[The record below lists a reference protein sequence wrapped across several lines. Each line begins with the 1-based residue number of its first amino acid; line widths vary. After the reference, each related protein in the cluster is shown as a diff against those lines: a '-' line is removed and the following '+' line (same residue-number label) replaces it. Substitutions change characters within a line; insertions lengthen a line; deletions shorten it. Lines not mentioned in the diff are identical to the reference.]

1 MIDDYT
7 CRPLR
12 RPIALGGRAM
22 ESRSAF
28 GRLSMTRWPLLLA
41 LCTFGPTLAGTSAR
55 SANADA
61 VADFYKGKTVTV
73 VVSSSAAGGY
83 DTIAR
88 AVARHMSRHMPGNP
102 VFFVRNM
109 PGAGGMTATN
119 FIYNNAERDGTV
131 IALVQNN
138 TPFEPLFGTKEARYD
153 PVKFNWLGSPSSE
166 TAMVLLWHTVPV
178 NTVAELKTH
187 EVAVGVS
194 GANSTPAFF
203 TRLLNAILGT
213 KMKPINGYPGQNDV
227 LLAMERRELDGHP
240 SAFFSSVRST
250 RPTWLRE
257 KIAKA
262 VLQYGPEKI
271 AELPDV
277 PFALDLVGNDEDRLV
292 MQAAFAPLA
301 LGRPFLMP
309 PGVPAERVAALRM
322 AFAATMADAEFLSEG
337 EKMGLG
343 LNAPRT
349 GEQIQDVMERAYRS
363 PPAVIDRL
371 RQLNSP

>member
-1 MIDDYT
+1 MTFRY
-7 CRPLR
+7 
-12 RPIALGGRAM
+12 
-22 ESRSAF
+22 
-28 GRLSMTRWPLLLA
+28 GRLVV
-41 LCTFGPTLAGTSAR
+41 LCSLVGAGVPPAK
-55 SANADA
+55 ADA
-61 VADFYKGKTVTV
+61 VADFYRGRTVTV

-88 AVARHMSRHMPGNP
+88 AVARHMGKHMPGNP
-102 VFFVRNM
+102 AFIVRNM

-119 FIYNNAERDGTV
+119 FLYNSADKDGSV
-131 IALVQNN
+131 IGLVQNN

-166 TAMVLLWHTVPV
+166 TAMVLLWHAVPV
-178 NTVAELKTH
+178 SSIDELKAR

-203 TRLLNAILGT
+203 TRLLNATLGT

-250 RPTWLRE
+250 RPTWLRD
-257 KIAKA
+257 KTAKA
-262 VLQYGPEKI
+262 IVQYGPEKL

-277 PFALDLVGNDEDRLV
+277 PFAPDLVSDEEDRLV

-301 LGRPFLMP
+301 LGRPFVIP
-309 PGVPAERVAALRM
+309 PGVLAERVAALRK
-322 AFAATMADAEFLSEG
+322 AFAATMADPEFLAEG

-349 GEQIQDVMERAYRS
+349 GDQIQAVMEQAYQS

>member
-1 MIDDYT
+1 MQSMLVV
-7 CRPLR
+7 RHLGRSPR
-12 RPIALGGRAM
+12 MRAAL
-22 ESRSAF
+22 
-28 GRLSMTRWPLLLA
+28 PHLLA
-41 LCTFGPTLAGTSAR
+41 LCALLGICAPQAK
-55 SANADA
+55 ADA
-61 VADFYKGKTVTV
+61 IADFYKGRAVTV
-73 VVSSSAAGGY
+73 VMSSSAGGGY
-83 DTIAR
+83 DTLAR
-88 AVARHMSRHMPGNP
+88 ALARHMGKHVPGNP
-102 VFFVRNM
+102 AFIVRNM

-119 FIYNNAERDGTV
+119 FLYNNADKDGSV
-131 IALVQNN
+131 IGLVQNN

-178 NTVAELKTH
+178 STLAELKAH

-203 TRLLNAILGT
+203 TRLLNATLGT

-257 KIAKA
+257 KTAKA
-262 VLQYGPEKI
+262 ILQYGPEKL
-271 AELPDV
+271 ADV
-277 PFALDLVGNDEDRLV
+277 PFAPDLVASDEDKLT

-301 LGRPFLMP
+301 LGRPFLIP
-309 PGVPAERVAALRM
+309 PGVPAERVAALRA
-322 AFAATMADAEFLSEG
+322 AFAATMADAEFLAEG
-337 EKMGLG
+337 ERMGLG

-349 GEQIQDVMERAYRS
+349 GAQIQEVMERAYQS
-363 PPAVIDRL
+363 PPAVIERL
-371 RQLNSP
+371 RQLNTP

>member
-1 MIDDYT
+1 M
-7 CRPLR
+7 R
-12 RPIALGGRAM
+12 RRQ
-22 ESRSAF
+22 
-28 GRLSMTRWPLLLA
+28 TLLLA
-41 LCTFGPTLAGTSAR
+41 LCAFAAIGAAGAK
-55 SANADA
+55 ADA
-61 VADFYKGKTVTV
+61 VADFYKGRAVTV

-83 DTIAR
+83 DTLAR
-88 AVARHMSRHMPGNP
+88 ALARHMGKHVPGNP
-102 VFFVRNM
+102 AFIVRNM

-119 FIYNNAERDGTV
+119 FLYNNADKDGSV
-131 IALVQNN
+131 IGLVQNN

-178 NTVAELKTH
+178 STVAELKAR

-203 TRLLNAILGT
+203 TRLLNATLGT
-213 KMKPINGYPGQNDV
+213 RMKPINGYPGQNDV

-257 KIAKA
+257 KTAKA
-262 VLQYGPEKI
+262 ILQYGPEKL

-277 PFALDLVGNDEDRLV
+277 PFAPDLVASDEDKLT

-301 LGRPFLMP
+301 LGRPFLIP
-309 PGVPAERVAALRM
+309 PGVPAERVAALRA
-322 AFAATMADAEFLSEG
+322 AFAATMADPEFLAEG
-337 EKMGLG
+337 ERMGLG

-349 GEQIQDVMERAYRS
+349 GAQIQEVMERAYQS
-363 PPAVIDRL
+363 PPAVIERL
-371 RQLNSP
+371 RQLNTP

>member
-1 MIDDYT
+1 M
-7 CRPLR
+7 R
-12 RPIALGGRAM
+12 RRQ
-22 ESRSAF
+22 
-28 GRLSMTRWPLLLA
+28 TLLLA
-41 LCTFGPTLAGTSAR
+41 LCAFAAISAAGAK
-55 SANADA
+55 ANT
-61 VADFYKGKTVTV
+61 VADFYKGRAVTV

-83 DTIAR
+83 DTLAR
-88 AVARHMSRHMPGNP
+88 ALARYMGKHLPGNP
-102 VFFVRNM
+102 AFIVRNM

-119 FIYNNAERDGTV
+119 FLYNNADKDGSV
-131 IALVQNN
+131 IGLVQNN

-178 NTVAELKTH
+178 STLAELRSR

-203 TRLLNAILGT
+203 TRLLNATLGT
-213 KMKPINGYPGQNDV
+213 RMKPINGYPGQNDV

-257 KIAKA
+257 KTAKA
-262 VLQYGPEKI
+262 ILQYGPEKL

-277 PFALDLVGNDEDRLV
+277 PFAPDLVTNDEDKLT

-301 LGRPFLMP
+301 LGRPFLIP
-309 PGVPAERVAALRM
+309 PGVPAERVAALRA
-322 AFAATMADAEFLSEG
+322 AFAATMTDTEFLAEG
-337 EKMGLG
+337 ERMGLG

-349 GEQIQDVMERAYRS
+349 GAQIQEVMERAYQS
-363 PPAVIDRL
+363 PPAVIERL
-371 RQLNSP
+371 RQLNTP

>member
-1 MIDDYT
+1 MRRW
-7 CRPLR
+7 RPLV
-12 RPIALGGRAM
+12 
-22 ESRSAF
+22 
-28 GRLSMTRWPLLLA
+28 LA
-41 LCTFGPTLAGTSAR
+41 LCVCACTFASQAK
-55 SANADA
+55 ADT
-61 VADFYKGKTVTV
+61 VADFYKGRAVTV

-83 DTIAR
+83 DTLAR
-88 AVARHMSRHMPGNP
+88 ALARYMGKHVPGNP
-102 VFFVRNM
+102 AFIVRNM

-119 FIYNNAERDGTV
+119 FLYNNADKDGSV
-131 IALVQNN
+131 IGLVQNN

-166 TAMVLLWHTVPV
+166 TAMVLLWHAVPV
-178 NTVAELKTH
+178 STVAELKAR

-203 TRLLNAILGT
+203 TRLLNATLGT

-257 KIAKA
+257 KTAKA
-262 VLQYGPEKI
+262 ILQYGPEKV

-277 PFALDLVGNDEDRLV
+277 PFAPDLVASDEDKLT

-301 LGRPFLMP
+301 LGRPFLIP
-309 PGVPAERVAALRM
+309 PGVPAERVAALRA
-322 AFAATMADAEFLSEG
+322 AFAATMADGEFLAEG
-337 EKMGLG
+337 ERMGLG

-349 GEQIQDVMERAYRS
+349 GAQIQEIMERAYQS
-363 PPAVIDRL
+363 PPAVIERL
-371 RQLNSP
+371 RQLNTP

>member
-1 MIDDYT
+1 M
-7 CRPLR
+7 R
-12 RPIALGGRAM
+12 RRQ
-22 ESRSAF
+22 
-28 GRLSMTRWPLLLA
+28 TLLLA
-41 LCTFGPTLAGTSAR
+41 LCAFAVTGAAGSK
-55 SANADA
+55 ADT
-61 VADFYKGKTVTV
+61 VADFYKGKAVTV

-83 DTIAR
+83 DTLAR
-88 AVARHMSRHMPGNP
+88 ALARHIGKHLPGNP
-102 VFFVRNM
+102 AFIVRNM

-119 FIYNNAERDGTV
+119 FLYNNADKDGSV
-131 IALVQNN
+131 IGLVQNN

-153 PVKFNWLGSPSSE
+153 PVRFNWLGSPSSE

-178 NTVAELKTH
+178 STLAELRSR

-203 TRLLNAILGT
+203 TRLLNATLGT

-257 KIAKA
+257 KTAKA
-262 VLQYGPEKI
+262 ILQYGPEKLV
-271 AELPDV
+271 ELPDV
-277 PFALDLVGNDEDRLV
+277 PFAPDLVASDEDKLT

-301 LGRPFLMP
+301 LGRPFLIP
-309 PGVPAERVAALRM
+309 PGVPAERVAALRA
-322 AFAATMADAEFLSEG
+322 AFAATMVDAEFLAEG
-337 EKMGLG
+337 ERMGLG

-349 GEQIQDVMERAYRS
+349 GAQIQEVMERAYQS
-363 PPAVIDRL
+363 PPAVIERL
-371 RQLNSP
+371 RQLNTP

>member
-1 MIDDYT
+1 M
-7 CRPLR
+7 
-12 RPIALGGRAM
+12 
-22 ESRSAF
+22 
-28 GRLSMTRWPLLLA
+28 LA
-41 LCTFGPTLAGTSAR
+41 LCAVLASVPQ
-55 SANADA
+55 ANADS
-61 VADFYKGKTVTV
+61 VADFYKGRAVTV

-83 DTIAR
+83 DTLAR
-88 AVARHMSRHMPGNP
+88 ALARHMGKHLPGNP
-102 VFFVRNM
+102 AFIVRNM

-119 FIYNNAERDGTV
+119 FLYNNADKDGSV
-131 IALVQNN
+131 IGLVQNN

-178 NTVAELKTH
+178 STLTDLKAR

-203 TRLLNAILGT
+203 TRLLNATLGT

-257 KIAKA
+257 KTAKA
-262 VLQYGPEKI
+262 ILQYGPEKL
-271 AELPDV
+271 AELADV
-277 PFALDLVGNDEDRLV
+277 PFAPDLVTSEEDKLT

-301 LGRPFLMP
+301 LGRPFLIP
-309 PGVPAERVAALRM
+309 PGVPAERVAALRA
-322 AFAATMADAEFLSEG
+322 AFAATMANAEFLAEG
-337 EKMGLG
+337 ERMGLG

-349 GEQIQDVMERAYRS
+349 GAQIQEVMERAYQS
-363 PPAVIDRL
+363 PPGVIERL
-371 RQLNSP
+371 RQLNTP

>member
-1 MIDDYT
+1 M
-7 CRPLR
+7 R
-12 RPIALGGRAM
+12 RRQ
-22 ESRSAF
+22 
-28 GRLSMTRWPLLLA
+28 TLLLA
-41 LCTFGPTLAGTSAR
+41 LCAFAAIGAAGAK
-55 SANADA
+55 ADP
-61 VADFYKGKTVTV
+61 VADFYKGRAVTV

-83 DTIAR
+83 DTLAR
-88 AVARHMSRHMPGNP
+88 ALARYMGKHLPGNP
-102 VFFVRNM
+102 AFIVRNM

-119 FIYNNAERDGTV
+119 FLYNNADKDGSV
-131 IALVQNN
+131 IGLVQNN

-166 TAMVLLWHTVPV
+166 TAMVLLWHSVPV
-178 NTVAELKTH
+178 STLAELKTR

-203 TRLLNAILGT
+203 TRLLNATLGT

-257 KIAKA
+257 KTAKA
-262 VLQYGPEKI
+262 ILQYGPEKL
-271 AELPDV
+271 AELPEV
-277 PFALDLVGNDEDRLV
+277 PFAPDLVTSDEDKLT

-301 LGRPFLMP
+301 LGRPFLIP
-309 PGVPAERVAALRM
+309 PGVPAERVAALRA
-322 AFAATMADAEFLSEG
+322 AFAATMADAEFLAEG
-337 EKMGLG
+337 ERMGLG

-349 GEQIQDVMERAYRS
+349 GAQIQEVMERAYQS
-363 PPAVIDRL
+363 PPAVIERL
-371 RQLNSP
+371 RQLNTP